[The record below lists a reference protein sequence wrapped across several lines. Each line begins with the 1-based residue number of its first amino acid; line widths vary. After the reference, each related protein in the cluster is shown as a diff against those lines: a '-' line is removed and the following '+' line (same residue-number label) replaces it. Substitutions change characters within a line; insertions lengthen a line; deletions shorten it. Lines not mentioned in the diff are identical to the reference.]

1 MCPLQSCP
9 PSFAAPVGRHCLRD
23 LTLCTPPLHSAQGGR
38 GAPLSLFTHPLGVE
52 HRHMQNR
59 GANGVRGGEGV
70 VGGRRFRTPFCPSAQ
85 DTRRPARKRECAG
98 SWPVG
103 GNGLGNLI
111 PALPRR
117 HCVQTVEGW
126 GRRSAGAGIAHGS
139 RSCAAGDSHS
149 PRGREGG
156 GCTTRGAR
164 DFPFARAPYSHLP
177 PGLHATP
184 PFCRR

>member
-9 PSFAAPVGRHCLRD
+9 PSFAAPVGRDCLRD

-70 VGGRRFRTPFCPSAQ
+70 VGGLRFRTPFCPSAQ

-98 SWPVG
+98 SWEGTGWGILFPPCRVAPVCKPWKG
-103 GNGLGNLI
+103 GGGDPPAPALRTAHARAPLGTLI
-111 PALPRR
+111 P
-117 HCVQTVEGW
+117 HMG
-126 GRRSAGAGIAHGS
+126 G
-139 RSCAAGDSHS
+139 
-149 PRGREGG
+149 GG

-177 PGLHATP
+177 PPGLHATP